1 VACAPPELEVG
12 AWLLELLFEL
22 FELLLLLLLELLLFE
37 LLAPEL
43 PVLVDV
49 ELEPVDFD
57 VLVLD
62 PVACVEPGSA
72 TATAAAAATLA
83 NPTVAVAA
91 FSRRRPRSRS
101 AMACAM
107 LRDTRL
113 LIPRGL
119 HITWAENSGQA
130 LKKL

>member
-37 LLAPEL
+37 LLLAQEL
-43 PVLVDV
+43 PVDV

-119 HITWAENSGQA
+119 HIT
-130 LKKL
+130 